1 MMMANSS
8 AYSPSVVLRACS
20 HSISLTKFKQYNHER
35 ERHIVIDMNGSQE
48 DVGNKKGISTV
59 WLCDAIGNYYPLDTE
74 DERYASIAH
83 QDETQGRMVYHLA
96 VTAVALCHP
105 RDYSDDSLDKDEHFK
120 EFQNALSIMAS
131 HNRKIN
137 QR

>member
-1 MMMANSS
+1 
-8 AYSPSVVLRACS
+8 
-20 HSISLTKFKQYNHER
+20 
-35 ERHIVIDMNGSQE
+35 MNGSQE

-59 WLCDAIGNYYPLDTE
+59 WLCDAIGKYYPLDTE
-74 DERYASIAH
+74 DERYASITH

-96 VTAVALCHP
+96 VRAVARCHP
-105 RDYSDDSLDKDEHFK
+105 RDYSDDSLDKDEHFE
-120 EFQNALSIMAS
+120 EFQRALSIMAS